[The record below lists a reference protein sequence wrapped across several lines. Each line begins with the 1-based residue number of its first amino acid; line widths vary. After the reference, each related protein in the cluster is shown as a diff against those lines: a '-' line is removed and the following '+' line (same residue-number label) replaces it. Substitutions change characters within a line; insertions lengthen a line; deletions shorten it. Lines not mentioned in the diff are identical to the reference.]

1 MNILKGFI
9 KRVYKKDGVLMAQ
22 VNINRDIP
30 VNDVLLIFDYGV
42 YSNPETDE
50 GSPMVL
56 LFKNRGLNFA
66 IPNHPLLSVL
76 LEKGEVFTG
85 NPSVKNGFIYK
96 ANGDIE
102 VTGTSDFLAQTLN
115 NLNVIATTKITLNA
129 PLVSSN
135 GVLDIDQSIN
145 TDDVYKVNDVQV
157 VNDRGAAVPDATG
170 GAVVDVEARVAINT
184 LLARLR
190 VHGLIA

>member
-9 KRVYKKDGVLMAQ
+9 KRVYKKDGALMAQ
-22 VNINRDIP
+22 VDINRNIP
-30 VNDVLLIFDYGV
+30 VNDVLLIFPYGM
-42 YSNPETDE
+42 YSNPLTDT

-66 IPNHPLLSVL
+66 IPHHPLLSVL

-85 NPSVKNGFIYK
+85 NPSVENGFIYK

-102 VTGTSDFLAQTLN
+102 VTGTNDFLAQTLK
-115 NLNVIATTKITLNA
+115 NLNVTAETKITLNA
-129 PLVSSN
+129 PIVSSD
-135 GVLDIDQSIN
+135 GKLEVDQSIN
-145 TDDVYKVNDVQV
+145 TNDVYKVNDIQV
-157 VNDRGAAVPDATG
+157 VSDKGAAVPDATG
-170 GAVVDVEARVAINT
+170 GGVIDAEARAAINT